1 MANGP
6 NVCKV
11 DEIFISIFIFLK
23 MLMQYKQERKIVE
36 TSRVV
41 YSASALDW

>member
-11 DEIFISIFIFLK
+11 DEIFISIFIYLFK
-23 MLMQYKQERKIVE
+23 NAHAIQARKKN
-36 TSRVV
+36 SRDKPGSV
-41 YSASALDW
+41 